1 MPDARRSGGG
11 EQGLLAAAKGG
22 DEGAFGLLVDPYR
35 RELRAHAY
43 RMLGSAA
50 DTEEALQEALIG
62 AWRGLPRFEGRSSL
76 RSWLHTIVANASL
89 KTIRGRPSRTL
100 PMDHGPEADPTADHD
115 EPLAESVWIEPMPD
129 ELLVD
134 DDGGANP
141 AARYEQ
147 RESIEL
153 AFVAALQHLPPRQ
166 RAALIMRD
174 VLDFSARETAEALD
188 TTSISIDSALQ
199 RAHKTVEERL
209 PDQSQQRTLRALTDT
224 DLRDVVDGYVRA
236 FEAADVPAVAE
247 RLAADVVLS
256 MPPLREWYSGAANVS
271 TYYASRGL
279 EHDSRRLIPT
289 RANGQ
294 PAAAHYTWREE
305 VGAFLPHAIQVLALT
320 PDARLREI
328 TVFVMP
334 AAFPRFG
341 LPERL
346 EP

>member
-1 MPDARRSGGG
+1 MPDPRVTGGR
-11 EQGLLAAAKGG
+11 EQGLLVAAKGG
-22 DEGAFGLLVDPYR
+22 DEDAFGLLVDPYR

-50 DTEEALQEALIG
+50 DAEEALQEALIG

-76 RSWLHTIVANASL
+76 RSWLHTIAANAAL
-89 KTIRGRPSRTL
+89 KAIRGRPTRTM
-100 PMDHGPEADPTADHD
+100 PIDHGPEADPTADHD

-134 DDGGANP
+134 DSVAGP
-141 AARYEQ
+141 EARYEE
-147 RESIEL
+147 RESVEL

-174 VLDFSARETAEALD
+174 VLDFSARETAAALD
-188 TTSISIDSALQ
+188 TTPVSIDSALQ
-199 RAHKTVEERL
+199 RAHKAVDQRL
-209 PDQSQQRTLRALTDT
+209 PERSQQQTLRSLSDT
-224 DLRDVVDGYVRA
+224 ELRDVVDGYVRA
-236 FEAADVPAVAE
+236 FESADVPAVTE
-247 RLAADVVLS
+247 RLAEDAVLS
-256 MPPLREWYSGAANVS
+256 MPPLREWYSGRANVGA
-271 TYYASRGL
+271 YYGSRGL

-305 VGAFLPHAIQVLALT
+305 AGAFLPHAIQVFALT
-320 PDARLREI
+320 DDARLREI

-334 AAFPRFG
+334 WAFPRFG

>member
-1 MPDARRSGGG
+1 MPDPRVTGAD

-22 DEGAFGLLVDPYR
+22 DEDAFGLLVDPYR

-50 DTEEALQEALIG
+50 DAEEALQEALIG

-76 RSWLHTIVANASL
+76 RSWLHTITANAAL
-89 KTIRGRPSRTL
+89 KAIRGRPSRTL
-100 PMDHGPEADPTADHD
+100 PIDHGPEADPTADHD

-134 DDGGANP
+134 DTVPGP
-141 AARYEQ
+141 EARYEQ
-147 RESIEL
+147 RESVEL

-174 VLDFSARETAEALD
+174 VLDFSARETAAALS
-188 TTSISIDSALQ
+188 TTPVSIDSALQ
-199 RAHKTVEERL
+199 RAHKAVDQRL
-209 PDQSQQRTLRALTDT
+209 PERSQQQTLRSLTDT
-224 DLRDVVDGYVRA
+224 ELRDVVDGYVRA
-236 FEAADVPAVAE
+236 FESADVPAVTE
-247 RLAADVVLS
+247 RLAADAVLS
-256 MPPLREWYSGAANVS
+256 MPPLREWYSGRANVS
-271 TYYASRGL
+271 AYYDSRGL

-305 VGAFLPHAIQVLALT
+305 IGAFLPHAIQVLAVSD
-320 PDARLREI
+320 DARLSEI

-334 AAFPRFG
+334 EAFPRFG

>member
-1 MPDARRSGGG
+1 MPDPRLTGAD

-22 DEGAFGLLVDPYR
+22 DEGAFGSLVDPYR

-50 DTEEALQEALIG
+50 DAEEALQEALIG

-76 RSWLHTIVANASL
+76 RSWLHTITANAAL
-89 KTIRGRPSRTL
+89 KAIRGRPSRTM
-100 PMDHGPEADPTADHD
+100 PIDHGPEADPTADHD

-129 ELLVD
+129 ELLLD
-134 DDGGANP
+134 DAVPGP
-141 AARYEQ
+141 EARYEE
-147 RESIEL
+147 RESVEL

-188 TTSISIDSALQ
+188 TTPVSIDSALQ
-199 RAHKTVEERL
+199 RAHKTVDDRL
-209 PDQSQQRTLRALTDT
+209 PERSQQQTLRSLTDAE
-224 DLRDVVDGYVRA
+224 LRDVVDGYVRA
-236 FEAADVPAVAE
+236 FESADVPAVAE

-256 MPPLREWYSGAANVS
+256 MPPLREWYTGRANVS
-271 TYYASRGL
+271 AYYGSRGL
-279 EHDSRRLIPT
+279 EHDSRRLLPT

-305 VGAFLPHAIQVLALT
+305 AGAFLPHAIQVFAVSD
-320 PDARLREI
+320 DARLSEV

-334 AAFPRFG
+334 WAFPRFG

-346 EP
+346 EG